1 MNGARCMMVAA
12 LAAVFASALAG
23 CGQTR
28 PAPGVQGDPERGM
41 LALTQH
47 ACQSCHIVPGLAGS
61 KVYVGRPLD
70 DLAERRY
77 IAGKVPN
84 TQDNLV
90 RWIMDPQAIDPGNA
104 MPAMGVSERDAIDI
118 SAYLLSQ

>member
-1 MNGARCMMVAA
+1 MKGARIALAAA
-12 LAAVFASALAG
+12 LAASLAA
-23 CGQTR
+23 CGPTR
-28 PAPGVQGDPERGM
+28 PAPGIDGDPARGKI
-41 LALTQH
+41 ALTQY
-47 ACQSCHIVPGLAGS
+47 ACHSCHMVPGVAGS
-61 KVYVGRPLD
+61 KVYVGRPLED
-70 DLAERRY
+70 MAEHRY

-90 RWIMDPQAIDPGNA
+90 RWIMDPQSIDPATA

>member
-1 MNGARCMMVAA
+1 MSAARIPAMMALAVLVAA
-12 LAAVFASALAG
+12 
-23 CGQTR
+23 CGPTR
-28 PAPGVQGDPERGM
+28 PAPGIQGDPERGKI
-41 LALTQH
+41 ALTQY
-47 ACQSCHIVPGLAGS
+47 ACHSCHAVPTVAGS
-61 KVYVGRPLD
+61 KVFVGRPLED
-70 DLAERRY
+70 MAERRY

-84 TQDNLV
+84 TQANLV

>member
-1 MNGARCMMVAA
+1 MNRARIVAVSTLA
-12 LAAVFASALAG
+12 LLLAA
-23 CGQTR
+23 CGPTR
-28 PAPGVQGDPERGM
+28 PAPGIQGDPERGKV
-41 LALTQH
+41 ALTQY
-47 ACQSCHIVPGLAGS
+47 ACHSCHIVPSIPGS

-70 DLAERRY
+70 DMAERRY

-118 SAYLLSQ
+118 SAYLLSR

>member
-1 MNGARCMMVAA
+1 MSAARIPAMLAFAA
-12 LAAVFASALAG
+12 LLAA
-23 CGQTR
+23 CGPTR
-28 PAPGVQGDPERGM
+28 PAPGIQGDPERGKI
-41 LALTQH
+41 ALTQY
-47 ACQSCHIVPGLAGS
+47 ACHSCHTVPSIAGS
-61 KVYVGRPLD
+61 KVYVGRPLGD
-70 DLAERRY
+70 MAERRY

-104 MPAMGVSERDAIDI
+104 MPNMGVSERDAIDI